1 MPETNGNLMVFEA
14 LIEPMALHARL
25 GDSNWVVVDCRFNL
39 LDPEAG
45 RRAYRQGHIPGAYYA
60 HLEEDLSGPVTPDS
74 GRHPLPAAQH
84 LAHTLGKWG
93 IRETSQVVVY
103 DDAGGAIAARL
114 WWLLRWLGH
123 RACAVLNGGLPA
135 WKGQNLPLSTAMPEH
150 HIGVFPERHNDDLWV
165 DSATVLATVVQGDAL
180 LLDARANA
188 RYRGEQ
194 EPIDPVA
201 GHIPNAVNLPLEG
214 NLTREGRFLE
224 PAALRSR
231 FAAVLGERAPAQVL
245 HMCGS
250 GVTACH
256 NLLAMEV
263 AGLQGARLY
272 VGSWSEWIRNPDRP
286 VVTGAF

>member
-1 MPETNGNLMVFEA
+1 MPEANGSAMVYET
-14 LIEPMALHARL
+14 LIEPAALHARL
-25 GDSNWVVVDCRFNL
+25 GDPNWVVVDCRFNL

-45 RRAYRQGHIPGAYYA
+45 RCAYRQGHIPGAYYA

-84 LAHTLGKWG
+84 LACTLGAWG

-123 RACAVLNGGLPA
+123 RTCAVLDGGLPA
-135 WKGQNLPLSTAMPEH
+135 WNAQDLPLRPAMPER

-165 DSATVLATVVQGDAL
+165 DSATVLATVVQGDEL

-214 NLTREGRFLE
+214 NLTREGWFLE

>member
-1 MPETNGNLMVFEA
+1 MPETNGSAMVYET
-14 LIEPMALHARL
+14 LIEPAALHARL
-25 GDSNWVVVDCRFNL
+25 GDPNWVVVDCRFNL

-60 HLEEDLSGPVTPDS
+60 HLEEDLSGPVTANS
-74 GRHPLPAAQH
+74 GRHPLPAAQR
-84 LAHTLGKWG
+84 LARTLGTWG
-93 IRETSQVVVY
+93 IREASQVVVY
-103 DDAGGAIAARL
+103 DDAGGAMAARL

-135 WKGQNLPLSTAMPEH
+135 WKAQDLPFSAAIPERH
-150 HIGVFPERHNDDLWV
+150 TGVFPERHNDHLWV
-165 DSATVLATVVQGDAL
+165 DSATVLVTVVQEDEL

-231 FAAVLGERAPAQVL
+231 FAAVLGERSPAKVL

-256 NLLAMEV
+256 NSLAMEV
-263 AGLQGARLY
+263 AGLQGSRLY

-286 VVTGAF
+286 VVTGAA

>member
-1 MPETNGNLMVFEA
+1 MPEANDGAMVYET
-14 LIEPMALHARL
+14 LIEPAVLHARL
-25 GDSNWVVVDCRFNL
+25 GDSDWVAVDCRFNL
-39 LDPEAG
+39 LDSEAG
-45 RRAYRQGHIPGAYYA
+45 RHAYHQAHIPGAYYA
-60 HLEEDLSGPVTPDS
+60 HLEEDLSGPVTASS

-84 LAHTLGKWG
+84 LVRTLGTWG

-103 DDAGGAIAARL
+103 DDAGGAMAARL

-135 WKGQNLPLSTAMPEH
+135 WKAQDLALSVAIPKRHTA
-150 HIGVFPERHNDDLWV
+150 VFPERHNDHLWV

-180 LLDARANA
+180 LLDARASA

-214 NLTREGRFLE
+214 NLTRGGRFLE
-224 PAALRSR
+224 PTALRAR
-231 FAAVLGERAPAQVL
+231 FAAVLDERPPAKVL

-263 AGLQGARLY
+263 AGLQGSRLY
-272 VGSWSEWIRNPDRP
+272 AGSWSEWIRDPDRP
-286 VVTGAF
+286 VTTGEA